1 MTDYPTL
8 RELTSFINEV
18 ERHGIDPREF
28 GTFLTYAT
36 ATDETLEPIKLAEEF
51 GIPEKAATR
60 LLDWTADFGIAE
72 YPSPTEHTVLINR
85 TEALGFIEFIDR
97 FLKASDSKQREILAS
112 DGLTDIEFTYTVP
125 PDFKGADPELMPR
138 FQQLID
144 NSEKEIL
151 IVTPFLTRFG
161 IDHLV
166 KRLARATDRNVRVKI
181 LTRDTDDPDG
191 NGEHIE
197 YLQETIG
204 EEGFP
209 SLLDIYDYGGGAG
222 RLHAKAVVADG
233 ERAFIG
239 SANMTS
245 YSLREAIEVGVI
257 IEGGIVGDIHDF
269 FETVQRNPNC
279 KKVF

>member
-1 MTDYPTL
+1 MTDYPDL
-8 RELTSFINEV
+8 QELTSFVNEV
-18 ERHGIDPREF
+18 ERHGIDPREL

-36 ATDETLEPIKLAEEF
+36 ATDETLEPVELAEEF
-51 GIPEKAATR
+51 GIPEKAAIR

-72 YPSPTEHTVLINR
+72 YPSATDHTVLINR

-97 FLKASDSKQREILAS
+97 FLKASDSNQRKILAS

-125 PDFKGADPELMPR
+125 PDFEGADPELMPR

-151 IVTPFLTRFG
+151 VVTPFLTRFG
-161 IDHLV
+161 VDHLV
-166 KRLARATDRNVRVKI
+166 SRLARATDRNVRVKI

-197 YLQETIG
+197 SLQNTI
-204 EEGFP
+204 ENEGVP
-209 SLLDIYDYGGGAG
+209 NLLDVYDYGGGAG

-233 ERAFIG
+233 EQAFIG
-239 SANMTS
+239 SANMTN
-245 YSLREAIEVGVI
+245 YSLREAIEAGVI
-257 IEGGIVGDIHDF
+257 VRGNIVSDIRSF
-269 FETVQRNPNC
+269 FEIVQQDNNC
-279 KKVF
+279 RKIF